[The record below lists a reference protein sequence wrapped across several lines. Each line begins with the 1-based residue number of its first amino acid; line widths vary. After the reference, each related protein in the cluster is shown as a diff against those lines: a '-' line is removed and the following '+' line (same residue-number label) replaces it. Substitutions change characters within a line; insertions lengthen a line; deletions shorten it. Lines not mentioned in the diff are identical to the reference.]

1 MKIGVRTRRSAHG
14 TINLGMTS
22 MIDATFLLLSYFIF
36 TTAVGEQESQLVAQ
50 VAEARVG
57 LGAESLSPQIV
68 DVDADARGSFFRI
81 GARELHTRQELADVL
96 RQLPHEIGVVVRVHD
111 APDVAAVA
119 AAMQAAQDAGFT
131 EVSYVSAS
139 R

>member
-1 MKIGVRTRRSAHG
+1 MKIGVRSRRSAHG

-50 VAEARVG
+50 VAEAQVG
-57 LGAESLSPQIV
+57 LGAASLSPQIV
-68 DVDADARGSFFRI
+68 DVDADALGTLFRI
-81 GARELHTRQELADVL
+81 GARELRTRQALAEVL
-96 RQLPHEIGVVVRVHD
+96 VQLPHEIGIVVRVHD
-111 APDVAAVA
+111 AADVAAVA
-119 AAMQAAQDAGFT
+119 AAMQGAQDAGFA